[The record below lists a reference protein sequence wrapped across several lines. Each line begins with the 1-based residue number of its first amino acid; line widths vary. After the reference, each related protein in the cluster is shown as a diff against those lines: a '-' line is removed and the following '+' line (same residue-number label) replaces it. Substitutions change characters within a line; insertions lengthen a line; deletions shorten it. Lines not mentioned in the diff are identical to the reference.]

1 MTATAPA
8 LPSRDARRAHPLV
21 KVVRLHFVDTS
32 RMFGV
37 PLIIFGGA
45 IAVGVVIMLILRAF
59 VPGTEEDL
67 SEGFRH
73 NQAALWCFAGYFV
86 NLGVMA
92 YARTMPYAIGMGST
106 RRHYW
111 NGTAIALCAEALFL
125 ALTMVVL
132 LAVERATGHWFVGA
146 RTFDVYVVG
155 DGDYG
160 DLFLMGFGIAFASLF
175 VGAGFASVYLRWN
188 QKGVIAVFAGIV
200 AALLALLAAVLGF
213 GLDVPGA
220 LGPFAFWKVAAGLV
234 GLGVLAAAGSWLVLR
249 RAPIGR

>member
-1 MTATAPA
+1 MTATANV
-8 LPSRDARRAHPLV
+8 LPSRNVRRAHPLV

-32 RMFGV
+32 RMFTV

-59 VPGTEEDL
+59 LPGTADDF
-67 SEGFRH
+67 SEGFRN

-86 NLGVMA
+86 NIGVMA
-92 YARTMPYAIGMGST
+92 YARTMPYAIGMGTT

-111 NGTAIALCAEALFL
+111 IGTAIALSAEALFL

-132 LAVERATGHWFVGA
+132 LAVERATGHWFTGA

-155 DGDYG
+155 DGNYG

-175 VGAGFASVYLRWN
+175 IGSGFASVYLRWN
-188 QKGVIAVFAGIV
+188 QKGVVSVFAGILAV
-200 AALLALLAAVLGF
+200 LLAFLAVVLGF
-213 GLDVPGA
+213 ELDVAGIV
-220 LGPFAFWKVAAGLV
+220 GPFAFWKVAAVLV